1 MLDANQSG
9 MECWKGKNIQPYT
22 IEWLRQQRGM
32 VDPFIQL
39 LSKRPNST
47 TLTPNRDIDY
57 VLTYGMN
64 ASAITTLS
72 PNIPLISDLGI
83 ILDIDLGSYFSSN
96 YSNIA
101 TPSPR
106 ILTSGNT
113 RSTTSY
119 IKYFSKQ
126 VENHNIIERTHQLL
140 TKAPM
145 DPPTFDGN
153 DAILLNRLDS
163 QITEIML
170 SAERAC
176 SCKSINRQPW
186 SPQERQIARIYSYWR
201 QRH

>member
-57 VLTYGMN
+57 VLTYGIN

-83 ILDIDLGSYFSSN
+83 ILDIDLGTYFSSN

-113 RSTTSY
+113 RSATSY
-119 IKYFSKQ
+119 IKYFLTQ
-126 VENHNIIERTHQLL
+126 VENHNIIERTHH
-140 TKAPM
+140 
-145 DPPTFDGN
+145 
-153 DAILLNRLDS
+153 
-163 QITEIML
+163 
-170 SAERAC
+170 C
-176 SCKSINRQPW
+176 
-186 SPQERQIARIYSYWR
+186 
-201 QRH
+201 